1 MTFAEALYEA
11 LFETETDEDLEASVA
26 DWSDLSAA
34 ERSFALAQLTWMLL
48 RRVDSLGGAVRDLRE
63 VVEDVATRPGR
74 PPDVI
79 DAEVIDG

>member
-11 LFETETDEDLEASVA
+11 LFEVETDEELEASIA
-26 DWSDLSAA
+26 DWTDLSGP
-34 ERSFALAQLTWMLL
+34 ERSFALAHLTWMLV
-48 RRVDSLGGAVRDLRE
+48 RRMDELGSAVRDLRDL
-63 VVEDVATRPGR
+63 VEDVATRPGR